1 LVKVVNKEPTTV
13 VTAAGQTVVTV
24 PRVMPQAQAAEV
36 SLVSLPLNTDLTG
49 NVLTQLSSLV
59 QAVVVVTNQEEPVVV
74 RTVTTVVDVPLTVLL
89 KLMVVAAAKVSTAN
103 TSEVVMVTNVVSKTL
118 KPLTA
123 EEEVPVT
130 SVAKAAAP
138 MLEVDPVV
146 QASAIPASVLLAQLA
161 LLRTVTVSTMD
172 QTVHQVLVN
181 LVTSLVA
188 VKVEELTVVTVVS
201 PSLGMVT
208 PINLKT

>member
-1 LVKVVNKEPTTV
+1 MCI
-13 VTAAGQTVVTV
+13 
-24 PRVMPQAQAAEV
+24 R
-36 SLVSLPLNTDLTG
+36 DR
-49 NVLTQLSSLV
+49 V

-74 RTVTTVVDVPLTVLL
+74 RTVTTVVDVPQTVLL
-89 KLMVVAAAKVSTAN
+89 NLMVVAAAKVSTAN

-118 KPLTA
+118 KPLTV

-161 LLRTVTVSTMD
+161 LVRTVTVSTMD

-208 PINLKT
+208 PINLKSQNLPWLHKKRFHLVSRSKPDVKPSKKEESLQFQKVSSTSR

>member
-1 LVKVVNKEPTTV
+1 VVAAATVMEVLVE
-13 VTAAGQTVVTV
+13 ARMA
-24 PRVMPQAQAAEV
+24 R
-36 SLVSLPLNTDLTG
+36 
-49 NVLTQLSSLV
+49 
-59 QAVVVVTNQEEPVVV
+59 
-74 RTVTTVVDVPLTVLL
+74 TVVDVQLAVVTKTLVAQVVKVLTAATSLVVTVTNAVLSTL
-89 KLMVVAAAKVSTAN
+89 QPLMV
-103 TSEVVMVTNVVSKTL
+103 
-118 KPLTA
+118 

-208 PINLKT
+208 PINLKSQNQLLLHKKRSHSVSQLKPDVKPSKKEESLQFQKVSSTSR